1 MKTNK
6 TTMTRATIFSG
17 VCMAALLCCSMPAS
31 AAKTVRHFEI
41 KEQLDKLEVSASIE
55 VIYTPTN
62 ARDGMR
68 FRLEGE
74 EEKLDCIMVQQV
86 GDKLI
91 FKLKPDVNAP
101 SAKDV
106 QAYISMPPVS
116 SISVT
121 SAGTV
126 TVDGDFDS
134 EKSLTL
140 YASVSGSINMNNV
153 YLSDNSCL
161 DVSTS
166 SSGSIDMDDAFAGT
180 FKATSSSSGN
190 IDINN
195 LTADT
200 ATIRCSSS
208 GEFETE
214 MKVNALTASSSSNG
228 NMSLSGIVGNASL
241 TASSNG
247 EIDAEDLTA
256 KRVSISESRRTG
268 GKIIGFGKA
277 DSDDDDDELNE
288 VKARNVKLEMP

>member
-1 MKTNK
+1 
-6 TTMTRATIFSG
+6 
-17 VCMAALLCCSMPAS
+17 MAALLCSSTPAS
-31 AAKTVRHFEI
+31 DAKTVRHFEM
-41 KEQLDKLEVSASIE
+41 KEAAGELEVSAGIE
-55 VIYTPTN
+55 VIYTPTDSRN
-62 ARDGMR
+62 GMR
-68 FRLEGE
+68 LRLEGE
-74 EEKLDCIMVQQV
+74 EEKLDCLTVQQV
-86 GDKLI
+86 GNKLI
-91 FKLKPDVNAP
+91 FKLNPDSEAISVAGI
-101 SAKDV
+101 
-106 QAYISMPPVS
+106 QAYVSLPPFS

-126 TVDGDFDS
+126 TVEGDFDS

-140 YASVSGSINMNNV
+140 YASVSGSINMDNV

-161 DVSTS
+161 DVTTS
-166 SSGSIDMDDAFAGT
+166 SSGSIDIDQAFAGT
-180 FKATSSSSGN
+180 FKGSSTSSGD

-195 LTADT
+195 ITADS

-214 MKVNALTASSSSNG
+214 LKVNALTASSSSNG

-277 DSDDDDDELNE
+277 DSDDDENELNE
-288 VKARNVKLEMP
+288 DRARSVKLEMP

>member
-1 MKTNK
+1 
-6 TTMTRATIFSG
+6 
-17 VCMAALLCCSMPAS
+17 MAALLCCSMPAS

-62 ARDGMR
+62 ARDCMR

-74 EEKLDCIMVQQV
+74 EEKLDCIMVQQM

-121 SAGTV
+121 SPGIV

-180 FKATSSSSGN
+180 FKATSSSSGD

-256 KRVSISESRRTG
+256 KRVSISESKRTG

-288 VKARNVKLEMP
+288 TKARNVKLEMP

>member
-1 MKTNK
+1 
-6 TTMTRATIFSG
+6 
-17 VCMAALLCCSMPAS
+17 MAALLCCSMPAS

-62 ARDGMR
+62 ARDCMR

-74 EEKLDCIMVQQV
+74 EEKLDCIMVQQM

>member
-1 MKTNK
+1 
-6 TTMTRATIFSG
+6 
-17 VCMAALLCCSMPAS
+17 MAALLCCSMPAS
-31 AAKTVRHFEI
+31 AAKTVRPFEI
-41 KEQLDKLEVSASIE
+41 KEQLDQLEVSAGIE

-62 ARDGMR
+62 IQDGMR

-74 EEKLDCIMVQQV
+74 EDSLDCLIVQQV
-86 GDKLI
+86 GNKLI
-91 FKLKPDVNAP
+91 FKLNPDMNAP

-106 QAYISMPPVS
+106 QAYVFMPPVS
-116 SISVT
+116 FISVT
-121 SAGTV
+121 SSGTV

-140 YASVSGSINMNNV
+140 YASVSGSIDMDNV

-161 DVSTS
+161 DVTTS
-166 SSGSIDMDDAFAGT
+166 SSGSISIDDAFAGT
-180 FKATSSSSGN
+180 FKATSTSSGD

-195 LTADT
+195 ITADT
-200 ATIRCSSS
+200 AIIRCSSS

-241 TASSNG
+241 SASSNG

-256 KRVSISESRRTG
+256 KRVSISESKRTG

-277 DSDDDDDELNE
+277 DSDDDENELNE

>member
-1 MKTNK
+1 
-6 TTMTRATIFSG
+6 
-17 VCMAALLCCSMPAS
+17 MAALLCCSMPAS

-74 EEKLDCIMVQQV
+74 EEKLDCIMVQQM

-121 SAGTV
+121 SPGIV

-180 FKATSSSSGN
+180 FKATSSSSGD

-256 KRVSISESRRTG
+256 KRVSISESKRTG

-288 VKARNVKLEMP
+288 TKARNVKLEMP

>member
-1 MKTNK
+1 
-6 TTMTRATIFSG
+6 
-17 VCMAALLCCSMPAS
+17 MAALLCCSMPAN

-41 KEQLDKLEVSASIE
+41 KEQLDQLEVSAGIE

-62 ARDGMR
+62 VRDDMR

-74 EEKLDCIMVQQV
+74 EDSLDCLTVQQV
-86 GDKLI
+86 GNKLI
-91 FKLKPDVNAP
+91 FKLNPEAEVL
-101 SAKDV
+101 SISGV
-106 QAYISMPPVS
+106 QAYIFMPPVS

-121 SAGTV
+121 SSGTV

-140 YASVSGSINMNNV
+140 YASVSGSINMDNV

-166 SSGSIDMDDAFAGT
+166 SSGSISIDDAFAGT
-180 FKATSSSSGN
+180 FKATSTSSGD
-190 IDINN
+190 IDIDNV
-195 LTADT
+195 TADN

-208 GEFETE
+208 GEFQTE
-214 MKVNALTASSSSNG
+214 LKVNALAAMSASSGS
-228 NMSLSGIVGNASL
+228 MSLSGIVGNASL
-241 TASSNG
+241 TASSSG

-256 KRVSISESRRTG
+256 KRVSISESKRTG
-268 GKIIGFGKA
+268 GKIIGFGKD

>member
-1 MKTNK
+1 
-6 TTMTRATIFSG
+6 
-17 VCMAALLCCSMPAS
+17 MAALLCSSTPAS
-31 AAKTVRHFEI
+31 AAKTVRHFEM
-41 KEQLDKLEVSASIE
+41 KEAAGELEVSAGIE
-55 VIYTPTN
+55 VIYTPTDS
-62 ARDGMR
+62 RDGMR
-68 FRLEGE
+68 IRLEGE
-74 EEKLDCIMVQQV
+74 EENLDCLTVQQV
-86 GDKLI
+86 GNKLI
-91 FKLKPDVNAP
+91 FKLNPDSGAISVAGI
-101 SAKDV
+101 
-106 QAYISMPPVS
+106 QAYVSLPPVS

-126 TVDGDFDS
+126 TVEGDFDS

-140 YASVSGSINMNNV
+140 YASVSGSINMDNV

-166 SSGSIDMDDAFAGT
+166 SSGSIDIDQAFAGT
-180 FKATSSSSGN
+180 FKGSSTSSGD

-195 LTADT
+195 ITADS

-214 MKVNALTASSSSNG
+214 LKVNALTASSSSNG

-247 EIDAEDLTA
+247 DIDAEDLTA

-277 DSDDDDDELNE
+277 DSDDDENELNE
-288 VKARNVKLEMP
+288 DRARSVKLEMP

>member
-1 MKTNK
+1 
-6 TTMTRATIFSG
+6 
-17 VCMAALLCCSMPAS
+17 MPAS

-74 EEKLDCIMVQQV
+74 EEKLDCIMVQQM

-121 SAGTV
+121 SPGIV

-180 FKATSSSSGN
+180 FKATSSSSGD

-256 KRVSISESRRTG
+256 KRVSISESKRTG

-288 VKARNVKLEMP
+288 TKARNVKLEMP